1 MRVAS
6 VVGARPQFVKAALLS
21 REFRRGGIGEHLIHT
36 GQHYDVTMSEVFF
49 EQLGIPDPEVN
60 LGVGS
65 ASHAVQTAEIM
76 MRLEPVVERL
86 RPDALLVYGD
96 TNSTLAGALVGS
108 KLDVPVVHVEAGLR
122 SHDRSMPEEINRV
135 VTDHVS
141 ELLLAPGTNAR
152 EQLEREGITRPIEV
166 VGDLMVDLA
175 VEASSTLPAR
185 PEILERFG
193 LKERR
198 YALATIHRS
207 GNTDNPATFA
217 QLLLGLRAVGLPVL
231 FPVHP
236 RTRPLVERY
245 SAGEGD
251 GIIVSEPLPYLDT
264 IALQRYAAVVIT
276 DSGGMQKEAVTL
288 GTPCVTLR
296 DETEWPETLEEGWNV
311 LAGSDPDRIARAAR
325 RSVPSRFIALFGE
338 GQSAQRIIT
347 AMRKHLGGFRK
358 EQQCVSSF

>member
-21 REFRRGGIGEHLIHT
+21 REFPREGIREHLIHT
-36 GQHYDVTMSEVFF
+36 GQHYDVTMSDVFF

-86 RPDALLVYGD
+86 CPDALLVYGD

-108 KLDVPVVHVEAGLR
+108 KLGIPVVHVEAGLR

-141 ELLLAPGTNAR
+141 ELLLAPGANAR
-152 EQLEREGITRPIEV
+152 EQLEREGITRPIEI

-175 VEASSTLPAR
+175 VEASSRLPPQ
-185 PEILERFG
+185 PEILKRFG
-193 LKERR
+193 LNERG

-207 GNTDNPATFA
+207 GNTDDPATFA
-217 QLLLGLRAVGLPVL
+217 RLMSGLRAVGLPVL

-236 RTRPLVERY
+236 RTRTLVERY
-245 SAGEGD
+245 TAGEGD
-251 GIIVSEPLPYLDT
+251 WIIVSDPLPYFDT
-264 IALQRYAAVVIT
+264 IALQKHAAVVIT
-276 DSGGMQKEAVTL
+276 DSGGMQKETVTL

-296 DETEWPETLEEGWNV
+296 NETEWPETLEEDWNV
-311 LAGSDPDRIARAAR
+311 LTGSDPDRIARAAR
-325 RSVPSRFIALFGE
+325 RSIPSHAIAPFGE
-338 GQSAQRIIT
+338 GQSAQRIIS
-347 AMRKHLGGFRK
+347 AMRKHLSVFRK